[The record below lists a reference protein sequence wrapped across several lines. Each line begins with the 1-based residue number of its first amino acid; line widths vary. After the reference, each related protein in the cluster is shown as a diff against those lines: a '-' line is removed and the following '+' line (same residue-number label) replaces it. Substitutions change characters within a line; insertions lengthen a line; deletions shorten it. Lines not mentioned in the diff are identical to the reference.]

1 MLVMVVF
8 EFQHAL
14 KVQND
19 ALRQHIGS
27 INREAILKVSQV
39 DPGRDQGK
47 KFTQAVG
54 FAREILNG
62 GETIVFTRTGRDCI
76 ILNAARHMDSLSREG
91 GRLDCTN
98 AMIRTFMNLKVDGQS
113 FEENYAGSP
122 VYASAGLVHDELAV
136 MTMIPQGLADAD
148 VLELEA
154 IVIAPLVLLWLLL
167 YFSFRSNLKQHKEN
181 ADLTAVFIEHQRNM
195 TQIRLS

>member
-1 MLVMVVF
+1 MKKIPFSYKLWAKFGVITIVMLVMVVF

-19 ALRQHIGS
+19 ALSQHIGS
-27 INREAILKVSQV
+27 INR
-39 DPGRDQGK
+39 D
-47 KFTQAVG
+47 
-54 FAREILNG
+54 
-62 GETIVFTRTGRDCI
+62 ETIVFTRTGRDCI
-76 ILNAARHMDSLSREG
+76 ILNAARHMGSLSREG

-136 MTMIPQGLADAD
+136 MT
-148 VLELEA
+148 
-154 IVIAPLVLLWLLL
+154 
-167 YFSFRSNLKQHKEN
+167 
-181 ADLTAVFIEHQRNM
+181 
-195 TQIRLS
+195 